1 MFYAWISPSQE
12 VKKVLIHLASLGT
25 AQRASLR
32 KLLKDTASKCHSEDT
47 HISLQ
52 KRQYLICYKL
62 ELGLFLQG

>member
-1 MFYAWISPSQE
+1 MFCAWISPSQE
-12 VKKVLIHLASLGT
+12 ATTVLVHLASLGT

-32 KLLKDTASKCHSEDT
+32 KLLKDTASKCHGEDT

>member
-1 MFYAWISPSQE
+1 MFCAWISPSQE
-12 VKKVLIHLASLGT
+12 ATTVLVHLASLGT